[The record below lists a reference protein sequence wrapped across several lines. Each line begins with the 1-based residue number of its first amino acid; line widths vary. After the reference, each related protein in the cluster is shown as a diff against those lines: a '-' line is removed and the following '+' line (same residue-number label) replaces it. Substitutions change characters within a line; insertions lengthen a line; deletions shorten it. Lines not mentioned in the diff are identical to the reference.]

1 MKDVRHMAEACGILI
16 VEDDADQASSLRDVL
31 LAQGYEVDMAGDG
44 AGAVAMCASKA
55 FDLALID
62 IKLPDFGGVELV
74 ERLAELTPRTEYV
87 IITGRPS
94 LESAVASVGHK
105 QIVSY
110 ETKPLDLG
118 RLTSLLSQ
126 VAQRREAERT
136 AEASVR
142 TWQVT
147 FDAVKDTVCIID
159 SECRIVQY
167 NEAMRRLVDRSPE
180 EMVGGPCYGVVH
192 GAARPFDDCPVE
204 RMKESH
210 CRETLVLPR
219 GDRWFEV
226 SADPLVDESGRVTG
240 AVHIMRDV
248 TEWKEAE
255 EAVRKERDLAQK

>member
-1 MKDVRHMAEACGILI
+1 MARACGILI

-31 LAQGYEVDMAGDG
+31 LAQGYEVDVAGDG
-44 AGAVAMCASKA
+44 AGAVAMCASNG

-74 ERLAELTPRTEYV
+74 ERLAELTPKTEYV

-110 ETKPLDLG
+110 ETKPLDLD

-126 VAQRREAERT
+126 VAQRREAERA

-142 TWQVT
+142 RWQVT
-147 FDAVKDTVCIID
+147 FDAVRDPVCLTD
-159 SECRIVQY
+159 SESRILQH
-167 NEAMRRLVDRSPE
+167 NEAMGKL
-180 EMVGGPCYGVVH
+180 VGGPREEMAGSRCWSVVH
-192 GAARPFDDCPVE
+192 DASGPLDDCPAE
-204 RMKESH
+204 RMKESG
-210 CRETLVLPR
+210 CRETLMVSL
-219 GDRWFEV
+219 GDRWFEESV
-226 SADPLVDESGRVTG
+226 DPLVDESGRVTG

-255 EAVRKERDLAQK
+255 EAVRKGA